1 MQNYTRKS
9 ISRFLNGKTT
19 IPIGED
25 SPFEILDAIKNGDYK
40 KEIDELR
47 SKKTKEERDAL
58 KLNLTS
64 WTISGQFL
72 DSRRKENFYEHSNTI
87 SIDLDRKDN
96 KEKDL
101 RSVLL
106 PFQNDPSVLGYFN
119 SASGEGECKKT
130 GTLLG
135 GFAIFFAIEVRKGYE
150 EEDQKKHFLSLEKEL
165 SALGLVIDKAP
176 KEFNAIRF
184 ASFDPEAYIRTDRTN
199 ISPRTLSSLEEKA
212 STLPKLAPKPSP
224 PQRPENV
231 TEEPLDQKFTPP
243 PIPEGPKRKF
253 TTNRL
258 PSVFD
263 YDEDDLSFA
272 ISQLRTK
279 KIDLALEASKA
290 TNASRHEVWIKIA
303 LALANL
309 GEGGRSYFQEIS
321 SYYSN
326 YTPEKT
332 DDKFNYI
339 LRTNRGEVNFG
350 TLRYFFRIAD
360 IMDRDPR
367 KDAMLRTAIQRR
379 KQIGKNGGPPN
390 EKACKDSLLS
400 IGSFQGYPPKMTKEV
415 VKRVLSAP
423 LEHLDK
429 QKNNTEIDYDEL
441 IDFLRIFPLKYNTR
455 TRNLELEGEELSNKN
470 INTITI
476 EAKKILGNKLTTEA
490 VMLSLHSNYIDSY
503 DPFLDFL
510 EKNRMH
516 EPQRGLVD
524 ELLSCL
530 RIKSEREGDTEFARL
545 LVKKWLL
552 GVIASMNGTH
562 SVLCLV
568 LCGSQG
574 IGKTRFFRELL
585 PKELLRYYSESKFDS
600 GKDDYVLMTKKL
612 IICDDEFGGKS
623 KKEAKQFKEILSKE
637 VVSIRKPYDRLS
649 EDLVRLATFCGTTN
663 DERILND
670 PTGNRRI
677 LPVLI
682 SGVAFD
688 KMEKIDRVGLW
699 IELSRMYKQKTDGF
713 FLTKD
718 EIQRLDEYTRE
729 RYEEV
734 SIEKAIITKMFY
746 LPEEL
751 RGFYNELGRELFEE
765 YYKPVIV
772 STTYIKEIGEANN
785 RFNLT
790 INKLGEQMKSLGFEY
805 AWATHAN
812 PVFMIGPRQKGYK
825 IVFRPEFLEMDEA
838 RKQTQEG
845 KGRRKAE
852 TAFLD

>member
-1 MQNYTRKS
+1 MQIYQKKS
-9 ISRFLNGKTT
+9 ISRFLNGKNTT
-19 IPIGED
+19 PIGEN
-25 SPFEILDAIKNGDYK
+25 SVFEILHSIKKGEHQ
-40 KEIDELR
+40 KEVEFLR
-47 SKKTKEERDAL
+47 NKKTKEERDAL
-58 KLNLTS
+58 KLNLTA
-64 WTISGQFL
+64 WTISGQFTEA
-72 DSRRKENFYEHSNTI
+72 RKKENFCDHSQVI

-96 KEKDL
+96 KGRDL
-101 RSVLL
+101 RSDLL

-119 SASGEGECKKT
+119 SASGDGECKKT
-130 GTLLG
+130 GILLG
-135 GFAIFFAIEVRKGYE
+135 GHAIFFAIEVRKGHE
-150 EEDQKKHFLSLEKEL
+150 AEDQKRHFLSLEAEFD
-165 SALGLVIDKAP
+165 ALGLVIDKAP
-176 KEFNAIRF
+176 KEFNALRF
-184 ASFDPEAYIRTDRTN
+184 ASYDPDAYTKDDQEN

-212 STLPKLAPKPSP
+212 STLPKLTPKDKPSP
-224 PQRPENV
+224 R
-231 TEEPLDQKFTPP
+231 TEKATDEALDPKFTPP
-243 PIPEGPKRKF
+243 PIPEGPPRKF
-253 TTNRL
+253 TSNRI

-263 YDEDDLSFA
+263 YDEDDLTFA
-272 ISQLRTK
+272 LTQIRKK

-290 TNASRHEVWIKIA
+290 TNSSRHEVWIKIA

-309 GEGGRSYFQEIS
+309 GEGGRAYFHEIS

-332 DDKFNYI
+332 DEKFDYI

-350 TLRYFFRIAD
+350 TLRYFFQIAD
-360 IMDRDPR
+360 VTDRDPR
-367 KDAMLRTAIQRR
+367 KDAMLRTAIQHRR
-379 KQIGKNGGPPN
+379 KIGKNGGPPN
-390 EKACKDSLLS
+390 ERACKDSLYS
-400 IGSFQGYPPKMTKEV
+400 IGSLQGYPPKMTKEV

-423 LEHLDK
+423 SEHLDK
-429 QKNNTEIDYDEL
+429 QKNKSEIDFDEL

-455 TRNLELEGEELSNKN
+455 TRNLELEGEEVSNKN

-490 VMLSLHSNYIDSY
+490 IMLSLHSNYIDSF
-503 DPFLDFL
+503 DPFFDFL

-552 GVIASMNGTH
+552 GVVGAMNGTH

-585 PKELLRYYSESKFDS
+585 PKELSRYYSESKFDS

-688 KMEKIDRVGLW
+688 RMEKIDRIGLW
-699 IELSRMYKQKTDGF
+699 IELSRMYKQRPDGF

-718 EIQRLDEYTRE
+718 EIQRLEEYTRE

-734 SIEKAIITKMFY
+734 SIEKAVITKMFY

-751 RGFYNELGRELFEE
+751 KSLIDDLGREAFEE

-790 INKLGEQMKSLGFEY
+790 INKVGEQMKRLGFEY

-825 IVFRPEFLEMDEA
+825 IVFRPEFLAMDEA
-838 RKQTQEG
+838 RKQKEEG
-845 KGRRKAE
+845 KGRPKAE
-852 TAFLD
+852 AFFD

>member
-1 MQNYTRKS
+1 MS
-9 ISRFLNGKTT
+9 GKNTT
-19 IPIGED
+19 PIGED
-25 SPFEILDAIKNGDYK
+25 SPFEILHAIKRGDFR
-40 KEIDELR
+40 KEVEYLR
-47 SKKTKEERDAL
+47 TKKTKDERDAL
-58 KLNLTS
+58 KLNLTT
-64 WTISGQFL
+64 WTISGQFIEG
-72 DSRRKENFYEHSNTI
+72 RKKEDFYEHSQVI

-96 KEKDL
+96 KGQPLEEL
-101 RSVLL
+101 RTALL

-119 SASGEGECKKT
+119 SASGDGECKKE
-130 GTLLG
+130 GIALG
-135 GFAIFFAIEVRKGYE
+135 GFAIFFAIEVRKGHE
-150 EEDQKKHFLSLEKEL
+150 TEDQRRQFLALEAEFN
-165 SALGLVIDKAP
+165 ALGLVIDKAP
-176 KEFNAIRF
+176 KEFNALRF
-184 ASFDPEAYIRTDRTN
+184 ASYDPDAYIKDDQEN
-199 ISPRTLSSLEEKA
+199 VSPRMLSTLQEKA
-212 STLPKLAPKPSP
+212 STLPKLTPKDTPSP
-224 PQRPENV
+224 R
-231 TEEPLDQKFTPP
+231 TEKDTDEALDPKFTPP
-243 PIPEGPKRKF
+243 PIPEGPPRKF
-253 TTNRL
+253 TSNRI

-263 YDEDDLSFA
+263 YDEDDLTFA
-272 ISQLRTK
+272 LSQLRKK

-290 TNASRHEVWIKIA
+290 TNSSRHEVWIKIA

-309 GEGGRSYFQEIS
+309 GEGGRAYFHEIS

-332 DDKFNYI
+332 DDKFDYI

-360 IMDRDPR
+360 VMDRDPR
-367 KDAMLRTAIQRR
+367 KDAMLRLAILHR
-379 KQIGKNGGPPN
+379 KKIGQNGGYPN
-390 EKACKDSLLS
+390 EKACKDGVTALGISL
-400 IGSFQGYPPKMTKEV
+400 QGFPPKMTKEV
-415 VKRVLSAP
+415 VKRVLGSP
-423 LEHLDK
+423 SEHLVK
-429 QKNNTEIDYDEL
+429 QKDKSEIDYDEL

-455 TRNLELEGEELSNKN
+455 TRHLELEGEEVSNKN

-476 EAKKILGNKLTTEA
+476 QAKKILGNKLTTEA
-490 VMLSLHSNYIDSY
+490 IMLSLHSNYIDSF
-503 DPFLDFL
+503 DPFFDFL

-552 GVIASMNGTH
+552 GVVGAMNGTH

-585 PKELLRYYSESKFDS
+585 PKELSRYYSESKFDS

-637 VVSIRKPYDRLS
+637 VVSIRKPYDRVS

-688 KMEKIDRVGLW
+688 RMEKIDRTGLW
-699 IELSRMYKQKTDGF
+699 IELSRMYKQRPDGF

-718 EIQRLDEYTRE
+718 EIQRLEEYTRE
-729 RYEEV
+729 RYEEI
-734 SIEKAIITKMFY
+734 SIEKAVITKMFY

-751 RGFYNELGRELFEE
+751 KDFAEDLGRQTFEE
-765 YYKPVIV
+765 YYQPVIV

-790 INKLGEQMKSLGFEY
+790 INKVGEQMKRLGFDY

-825 IVFRPEFLEMDEA
+825 VVFRPEFLAMDEA
-838 RKQTQEG
+838 RKQKEEG
-845 KGRRKAE
+845 KGRPKAE
-852 TAFLD
+852 AFFE